1 MVKLKQCEAKEKVL
15 LSESTEELGK
25 EILDLVIHLPRN
37 TRKSGSTRVSLR
49 GAELTTL
56 GLKVPRSAYRL
67 SAHVYL
73 WVCLTGVFLFFK
85 KDSLFLLLN

>member
-1 MVKLKQCEAKEKVL
+1 MVKLKQCKAKEKVL

-25 EILDLVIHLPRN
+25 EILDLVMHLPRN

-67 SAHVYL
+67 SAYVYL
-73 WVCLTGVFLFFK
+73 WVCLTGVFCFLK
-85 KDSLFLLLN
+85 KIACFYF